1 MKIIARWELDNISSI
16 FNLKSYFQMTAI
28 SSLVLLLLF
37 TIVIPFILKW
47 QPYLQYK
54 EMETSLYQQ
63 KPWFPLRT
71 GYIPG
76 FKAWVQQGAG
86 KPPHASHSVLT
97 HWHQQDLAGFSFHFK
112 DCTDVTITFKWSLIG
127 STVFFRQINSWIILV
142 FKKSFPPR
150 YF

>member
-97 HWHQQDLAGFSFHFK
+97 HWHQQDLAGFSAS
-112 DCTDVTITFKWSLIG
+112 TFMLWTSSLIIER
-127 STVFFRQINSWIILV
+127 FRSGLKTDWMLGHFETWHIILRAV
-142 FKKSFPPR
+142 QKT
-150 YF
+150 